1 VPAIPSP
8 PPALAVLAATLP
20 HSREEGVA
28 VVAVVA
34 AVAVVEA
41 MHGCA
46 CSLIACGK
54 NSRCACTVS
63 ESKHH
68 RMADGEE
75 ELELNAGVTKKEKK
89 KSSKPKAPT
98 EAAAIDAAV
107 GGVAAMSVAGARP
120 AASATT
126 APSGAVKYHDYLFLL
141 ERLYQTHN
149 ERFGGGG
156 GADGPI
162 GPNGVSKC
170 VCPHLET
177 HKRS

>member
-1 VPAIPSP
+1 
-8 PPALAVLAATLP
+8 
-20 HSREEGVA
+20 
-28 VVAVVA
+28 
-34 AVAVVEA
+34 
-41 MHGCA
+41 
-46 CSLIACGK
+46 
-54 NSRCACTVS
+54 
-63 ESKHH
+63 
-68 RMADGEE
+68 MADGEE
-75 ELELNAGVTKKEKK
+75 ELELNVSTKKEKK

-156 GADGPI
+156 VTGGGPDAVAKCACPHFDKHKLI
-162 GPNGVSKC
+162 RNEALAAGSKC
-170 VCPHLET
+170 PRRRCCARGRRRPFL
-177 HKRS
+177 

>member
-1 VPAIPSP
+1 M
-8 PPALAVLAATLP
+8 
-20 HSREEGVA
+20 
-28 VVAVVA
+28 VV
-34 AVAVVEA
+34 VVEA

-46 CSLIACGK
+46 CSLIACVK
-54 NSRCACTVS
+54 NSRCNITMR
-63 ESKHH
+63 ESKQH
-68 RMADGEE
+68 RMADVEE
-75 ELELNAGVTKKEKK
+75 ELQLNADVTKKEKK

-156 GADGPI
+156 VTGGVQD
-162 GPNGVSKC
+162 GVSKC
-170 VCPHLET
+170 ACPHLEIQAYP
-177 HKRS
+177 